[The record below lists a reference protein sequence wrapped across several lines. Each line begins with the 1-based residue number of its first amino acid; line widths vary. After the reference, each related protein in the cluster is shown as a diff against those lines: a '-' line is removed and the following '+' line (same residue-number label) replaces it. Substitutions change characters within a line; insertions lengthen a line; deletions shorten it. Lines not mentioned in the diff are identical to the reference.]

1 MLKDDDGNYNY
12 TCTDPSRQIFKF
24 KNNKGEIE
32 KDVEA
37 KKLTNYLVEGGIKNK
52 AIDVSLT
59 WCQNEGKIDPDKFI
73 VISEKQDSIL
83 QIDENN
89 NEFKKEL
96 VSLVT

>member
-24 KNNKGEIE
+24 KNFKGEIE

-37 KKLTNYLVEGGIKNK
+37 KKLTNYLVEGGIKDK
-52 AIDVSLT
+52 ALDVSLT
-59 WCQNEGKIDPDKFI
+59 WGKIDPDKFM

-83 QIDENN
+83 SLTDNN

-96 VSLVT
+96 VSLVTI